1 MTTKRDLKSRIRDR
15 MAKTG
20 EAYAAARRN
29 VLAGAA
35 APSTVAA
42 PASSAPDVA
51 PRPWHRLIE
60 TSADEARALL
70 SEALRREPRLTHFGM
85 GVHEETRKRREAM
98 RSGGLILGDFVRI
111 SAEVAEGK
119 TPPDEVLARY
129 GTTKPAWEAARTA
142 IDAIES
148 EFQYERAALTEHLDE
163 IAASADWIKRQRP
176 IASYNVRHTSYGYK
190 HFVEQ
195 WFDERGGPHLYV
207 ANGSFIAA
215 ALGLGLEAKLNHLG
229 SPNVHF
235 KFSERTVK
243 APLPTP
249 HVHKRAA

>member
-35 APSTVAA
+35 APSTLVA
-42 PASSAPDVA
+42 PASSAPDIA

-70 SEALRREPRLTHFGM
+70 SEALRREPQLTHFGI
-85 GVHEETRKRREAM
+85 GVYEETRKRSDAV
-98 RSGGLILGDFVRI
+98 RSGGMNPGDFMRI
-111 SAEVAEGK
+111 SAEMAEGK
-119 TPPDEVLARY
+119 TPLDEVLARY
-129 GTTKPAWEAARTA
+129 GITKPTWEAAQAA
-142 IDAIES
+142 IDAIEH
-148 EFQYERAALTEHLDE
+148 EFQSGRAALAEHLE
-163 IAASADWIKRQRP
+163 ELAACADWIKRQRP

-190 HFVEQ
+190 HSVER

-215 ALGLGLEAKLNHLG
+215 ALGLGFEAKLNNAG
-229 SPNVHF
+229 PPNVHF

-249 HVHKRAA
+249 HVHERTA